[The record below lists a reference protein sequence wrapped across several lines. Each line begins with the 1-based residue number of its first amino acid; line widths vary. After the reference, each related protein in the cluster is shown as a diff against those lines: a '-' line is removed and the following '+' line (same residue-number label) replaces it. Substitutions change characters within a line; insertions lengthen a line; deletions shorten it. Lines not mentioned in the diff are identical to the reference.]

1 MLRLG
6 KIDKYDEFKSDVYT
20 LGLVSYHNLLQ
31 IILEICTLKKSQS
44 YYDNNR
50 IDYGLLQQSLI
61 KLQDRYSE

>member
-20 LGLVSYHNLLQ
+20 LGL

-50 IDYGLLQQSLI
+50 IDYGLLQ
-61 KLQDRYSE
+61 